1 MNSRTNNDKNKSI
14 SELRIN
20 DYQDF
25 YQALMICGF
34 TVGGSNPEGI
44 FSLCSK
50 FTDLICWHTENHETD
65 PWEWRMRVLDEQ
77 VDIAYAKVFFKKS
90 GYITKEWIP
99 YFLSVRRNGES
110 LEEAYLA
117 GTISNMAK
125 KIYELIE
132 GHKCLAFHDI
142 KKLGNFSK
150 EDNYRFEKALIELQ
164 MKMYITM
171 CGRKQ
176 KTNRYGE
183 GYGWNSTVFC
193 TTEEFWGEE
202 LCHLADQIKVSE
214 AEEKIREHILI
225 LNPNAEEKKI
235 RKFIYG

>member
-1 MNSRTNNDKNKSI
+1 MNSRVNNEKSKSI
-14 SELRIN
+14 SELKIDN
-20 DYQDF
+20 YQDF
-25 YQALMICGF
+25 CQALMICGF
-34 TVGGSNPEGI
+34 TVGGANPEGI
-44 FSLCSK
+44 FSLCSR
-50 FTDLICWHTENHETD
+50 FTDLICWHTENPETD

-77 VDIAYAKVFFKKS
+77 ADIAYGKVFFKKS

-99 YFLSVRRNGES
+99 YFLSVRRKGES
-110 LEEAYLA
+110 LEEAYLE

-125 KIYELIE
+125 RIYELIE
-132 GHKCLAFHDI
+132 EHKCLAFHDI

-150 EDNYRFEKALIELQ
+150 EDNYRFEKALNELQ

-193 TTEEFWGEE
+193 TTEEYWGEE
-202 LCHLADQIKVSE
+202 LCQLADQIKVSE

>member
-1 MNSRTNNDKNKSI
+1 MNSRVNNEKSKSI
-14 SELRIN
+14 SELKIN
-20 DYQDF
+20 NYQDF
-25 YQALMICGF
+25 CQALMICGF
-34 TVGGSNPEGI
+34 TVGGANPEGI
-44 FSLCSK
+44 FSLCSR
-50 FTDLICWHTENHETD
+50 FTDLICWHTANPETD

-77 VDIAYAKVFFKKS
+77 ADIAK
-90 GYITKEWIP
+90 
-99 YFLSVRRNGES
+99 R
-110 LEEAYLA
+110 
-117 GTISNMAK
+117 
-125 KIYELIE
+125 IYELIE
-132 GHKCLAFHDI
+132 EHKCLAFHDI

-150 EDNYRFEKALIELQ
+150 EDNYRFEKALNELQ

-193 TTEEFWGEE
+193 TTEEYWGEE
-202 LCHLADQIKVSE
+202 LCQLADQIKVSE